1 MILVPYHQDERL
13 ADDLLPLTEAVATVE
28 PVLPDDGDVWSRLVT
43 LHNAAADTIAAEIR
57 DTGDAV
63 VLSGDCLVAM
73 ATLAGAQRAGHD
85 PAVIWFDAHG
95 DVHTLETSTS
105 GYLGGLSLRL
115 LQGAHAD
122 RLATPLGV
130 RPLAEDRTVL
140 VDARD
145 LDPAEVAFL
154 RSSAVIRTG
163 VADLNVSA
171 LPDGPLIVHVDV
183 DVIDAA
189 ELPGL
194 LFEVP
199 NGPSAADVV
208 QAVRRILDTNRVVA
222 LDIACPWHPTTDPAV
237 QQDRVALI
245 EDLTRAL

>member
-1 MILVPYHQDERL
+1 MIVVPYHQDERL
-13 ADDLLPLTEAVATVE
+13 ADDLLPLTTAFTLVE
-28 PVLPDDGDVWSRLVT
+28 PPLPDGDVWSRMVA
-43 LHNAAADTIAAEIR
+43 LHDAAADAIATELRADGDTI
-57 DTGDAV
+57 

-95 DVHTLETSTS
+95 DVHTLESSGS

-130 RPLAEDRTVL
+130 RPLPEHRSVL
-140 VDARD
+140 VGARD
-145 LDPAEVAFL
+145 LDQAEVDFL
-154 RSSAVIRTG
+154 RTSAITRTS
-163 VADLNVSA
+163 VADLNAGA
-171 LPDGPLIVHVDV
+171 LPEGPLIVHIDV
-183 DVIDAA
+183 DVIDPA

-194 LFEVP
+194 LFAAP
-199 NGPSAADVV
+199 DGPSAADVL

-222 LDIACPWHPTTDPAV
+222 LDVACPWHPTTDPAV
-237 QQDRVALI
+237 QQARAALI
-245 EDLTRAL
+245 EDLTRAF